1 MPKRIV
7 DGEALWTSTKIRRL
21 PLKYR
26 LHYANW
32 LPLAAANG
40 VFEIDLDA
48 IRSRVYAASL
58 HPSFTSKSV
67 FDVLCEFTQ
76 VGLLQVWMEDEKV
89 WGYFLGIE
97 KAGRL
102 PGKAVLQATPT
113 GGQTEVVSIPAG
125 TRVAVTSSDGGTGVF
140 LTQRS
145 LRILPISLDRIEVLR
160 TNDMGFRM
168 LLQFRSRFRPVPGP
182 APPRA
187 PRSRWLPPDQAGTAG
202 R

>member
-102 PGKAVLQATPT
+102 PGKAVLPRYRDLPPNAP
-113 GGQTEVVSIPAG
+113 I
-125 TRVAVTSSDGGTGVF
+125 D
-140 LTQRS
+140 
-145 LRILPISLDRIEVLR
+145 ILPPEEMINILKSLLSKSCGNSVTITDV
-160 TNDMGFRM
+160 
-168 LLQFRSRFRPVPGP
+168 Q
-182 APPRA
+182 
-187 PRSRWLPPDQAGTAG
+187 
-202 R
+202 